1 MISDRFMYSTR
12 LRVVVPPPLCKR
24 LLGHLRFFV
33 SDVLIFYFRSSKYDI
48 RVLREKLI
56 YVEYR
61 KYVYLQKKCSSVTI
75 KNNVKEGRHRRTL
88 TTKEYTV

>member
-1 MISDRFMYSTR
+1 MSTS
-12 LRVVVPPPLCKR
+12 LRVVVSPLVNNFWPTYV
-24 LLGHLRFFV
+24 FFV

-61 KYVYLQKKCSSVTI
+61 KYVYLQKKIIFCH
-75 KNNVKEGRHRRTL
+75 N
-88 TTKEYTV
+88 